1 MPEFAFKGFKTGQC
15 VPPKQRKENKMNP
28 TRIKAA
34 VIAALLAVTTEALAA
49 VVTLQTPPTGEFP
62 DTESSAVVPI
72 HDWPDY
78 GRRVNLTLSAHATPS
93 NNVQVAFGKDL
104 NGDEDLEPEETE
116 LVVGFDCGVWF
127 ARDERPVTRPS
138 LVTDFWA
145 EDDSSPTNTTQT
157 IRLKQVMAVADRFN
171 LAKVTV
177 RGRGE
182 SAAEIA
188 AEVYRRGNAVILR

>member
-49 VVTLQTPPTGEFP
+49 VVTLQTPPPGEFP

-104 NGDEDLEPEETE
+104 NGDEDLEPEDTE
-116 LVVGFDCGVWF
+116 LVVGFDCGEWF
-127 ARDERPVTRPS
+127 ARDERPVTRPPRDRFLRRTIRRRRTRRRRPAQAS
-138 LVTDFWA
+138 WR
-145 EDDSSPTNTTQT
+145 SPTASTSP
-157 IRLKQVMAVADRFN
+157 RLPF
-171 LAKVTV
+171 
-177 RGRGE
+177 RGRAS
-182 SAAEIA
+182 SAARS
-188 AEVYRRGNAVILR
+188 RRGLPARNAVILR